1 MSKSILVID
10 TQENCERCPL
20 FRRDIDSIPEEY
32 CFDGV
37 IKREIVDLNKKP
49 DWCPLKEIPEKK
61 EVRNFCFGQRDFE
74 QQGYQ
79 QGWNSCIKEIF
90 GENK

>member
-10 TQENCERCPL
+10 TPDSCDKCRLCCMGNYGSKRCSTK
-20 FRRDIDSIPEEY
+20 DQSI
-32 CFDGV
+32 FLKKGQ
-37 IKREIVDLNKKP
+37 KKP
-49 DWCPLKEIPEKK
+49 DWCPLKDAPEKK
-61 EVRNFCFGQRDFE
+61 EVRNFCLDERDFI

-79 QGWNSCIKEIF
+79 QGWNTCIEEML

>member
-37 IKREIVDLNKKP
+37 IKREIIDLNKKP
-49 DWCPLKEIPEKK
+49 NWCPLQDIPLKK
-61 EVRNFCFGQRDFE
+61 NVRDFNISHGDFE
-74 QQGYQ
+74 QKGYQ
-79 QGWNSCIKEIF
+79 QGWNACIDEIL
-90 GENK
+90 ENSM